1 MEYLIA
7 YGGLCLNHRP
17 LSKARITAKK
27 AALTGSERRLVGRR
41 VIHVTPRQGWSP
53 RNAGPS
59 QFVAQFFRDKHG

>member
-27 AALTGSERRLVGRR
+27 GALTGAERRLVGRR
-41 VIHVTPRQGWSP
+41 ADSCHTAPGLVP
-53 RNAGPS
+53 A
-59 QFVAQFFRDKHG
+59 

>member
-27 AALTGSERRLVGRR
+27 GALTGAERRLVGRR
-41 VIHVTPRQGWSP
+41 
-53 RNAGPS
+53 AD
-59 QFVAQFFRDKHG
+59 FM